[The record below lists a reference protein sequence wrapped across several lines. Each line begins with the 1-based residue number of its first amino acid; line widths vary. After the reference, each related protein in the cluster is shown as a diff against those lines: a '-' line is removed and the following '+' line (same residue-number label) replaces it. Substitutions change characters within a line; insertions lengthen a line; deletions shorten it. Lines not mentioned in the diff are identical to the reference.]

1 MTIMAG
7 FILVF
12 LAGAKVC
19 CAVKGFF
26 ISPDSACESQQYQ
39 TNEECRE
46 CQDCVECQAMG
57 GAKKSGANYYDY
69 SDLRRNIV
77 TFVHSL

>member
-1 MTIMAG
+1 MTIIAG

-19 CAVKGFF
+19 CSVKGFF
-26 ISPDSACESQQYQ
+26 ISPDSACEYQ
-39 TNEECRE
+39 MNEDCRE
-46 CQDCVECQAMG
+46 CQDCEECQALG
-57 GAKKSGANYYDY
+57 GAKKSETNYYDY
-69 SDLRRNIV
+69 SDLRRNIM